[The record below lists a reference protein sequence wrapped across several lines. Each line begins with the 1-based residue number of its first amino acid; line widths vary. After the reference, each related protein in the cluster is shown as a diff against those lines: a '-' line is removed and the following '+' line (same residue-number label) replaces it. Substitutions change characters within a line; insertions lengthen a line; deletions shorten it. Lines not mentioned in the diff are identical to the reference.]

1 MWETFFFSALT
12 NIMEINP
19 SLRGDQLKLSLL
31 SSIRLVMIVLLSYF
45 YYLSVE
51 DHTAVQT
58 TYVIIAVLGFCISHS
73 LIHMPF
79 LNKYF
84 SFVLGVDSILILG
97 FVFLFPASTLYLI
110 MFGIN
115 AVTLFLIADNK
126 KVIWGFSLAFFIMWA
141 ASIIYIYQ
149 KTGLFDILSNIVN
162 FTFIVFAA
170 IVGRLIHKLLYAQE
184 KIKEQYDEL
193 QETHQALT
201 TAHDQLHDYSM
212 KVEKLTLV
220 QERNRISGE
229 IHDTVGHKMTALL
242 VQIQVAKELMG
253 IQPEKSRETILL
265 CEELARNALQELRLS
280 VRTLKEDHQ
289 SQSFIVAVK
298 RILEDYQEMT
308 GLKSNIYVKGDVLQ
322 IPPSIQLDLTRMIQ
336 ESITNAVRHGQATE
350 CHVSIEIAESVIEAS
365 IQDNGTGSPEVNPGF
380 GMKNMRERV
389 LHHGG
394 QIVFESNPQEG
405 FIVKASFPL
414 REMRWEMGGA

>member
-1 MWETFFFSALT
+1 M
-12 NIMEINP
+12 
-19 SLRGDQLKLSLL
+19 KLSLL
-31 SSIRLVMIVLLSYF
+31 SSIRLVMMLLLSYF

-51 DHTAVQT
+51 DHTTLQT
-58 TYVIIAVLGFCISHS
+58 TYVIIAALGFCINHF
-73 LIHMPF
+73 LIHTPF
-79 LNKYF
+79 AKNYF
-84 SFVLGVDSILILG
+84 SLAIGLDSILILG
-97 FVFLFPASTLYLI
+97 FVFLFPESTLYLI
-110 MFGIN
+110 LFGVN

-126 KVIWGFSLAFFIMWA
+126 KIIWGFSLAFFIMWA
-141 ASIIYIYQ
+141 ACILYIYQ
-149 KTGLFDILSNIVN
+149 ETGIFDIPSNIIN
-162 FTFIVFAA
+162 FTFIVFEA
-170 IVGRLIHKLLYAQE
+170 IVGRLIHKLLHAQE
-184 KIKEQYDEL
+184 KIKDQYDEL

-201 TAHDQLHDYSM
+201 IAHEQLHDYSM
-212 KVEKLTLV
+212 QVEKLTLV

-242 VQIQVAKELMG
+242 VQLQVAKELMN

-280 VRTLKEDHQ
+280 VRTLKEDNQ
-289 SQSFIVAVK
+289 NRSFIVVVK
-298 RILEDYQEMT
+298 KILEDYQEMT

-350 CHVSIEIAESVIEAS
+350 CHVSIEIADSAIETS
-365 IQDNGTGSPEVNPGF
+365 IKDNGTGSPEVNPGF

-389 LHHGG
+389 HHHGG
-394 QIVFESNPQEG
+394 QIVFESNPREG

-414 REMRWEMGGA
+414 REMHWEMGGA